1 MKKLPLSFLCV
12 IFSLFATTISA
23 QVTNQARN
31 FQNDATHTGSVTTD
45 HLTPPLRQRWAVDF
59 GQKISY
65 PLIADGKVFVTV
77 RNASSGSMLF
87 ALEQTFGGFIWSFDL
102 GGSSQWSGLC
112 YENGRVF
119 AVNGSGL
126 LRAFDGTSGS
136 VIWNVQLPGQFS
148 FSAPPTVS
156 QGVIYVSGAGSGG
169 TVYAVNADSGA
180 VLWTRAVMNG
190 DKSSPAVSSDGVYVS
205 YTCPNVYKLDPATG
219 AIIWH
224 YSTGCSGGGGKTP
237 ALYNDRLYV
246 RDFSD
251 TIFDSATGTITGN
264 FNAKNTPA
272 FSGNRG
278 FFLNGPHFFG
288 SFGTLEAR
296 DVNTNSVLWSF
307 NGDGFL
313 QSAVLVVNNYVYVGS
328 SQGRLYAVNAA
339 TGQQAWVTN
348 TLDSIPFVDEQNASQ
363 PLTGFAAGEGL
374 LVIPTSTKLIAYEGD
389 TTPPTLTFGAKSP
402 APNAAGW
409 NNTAVDISFTTADD
423 LSGVQSSD
431 PASPLHFA
439 AEGTNQTQQ
448 VTVTDNAGNSATF
461 TSPAVNIDLTK
472 PSTTAILPGVSQD
485 QEWFGGSPLV
495 TLSASDN
502 LSGVSGSFFRL
513 DGSGPNLAIGPFLI
527 PGEGTHTLEYF
538 SVDNAGNIETPK
550 TRIIRIDGTPPVTQA
565 FVSGTVGTNGWF
577 RSPVQ
582 ISLSATDNLI
592 GVMGSFYRIDSGVV
606 QTYTGPFIFSTPG
619 QHTVQYWS
627 VDNLNN
633 QEVMHAV
640 VIKIDTVAPSVTA
653 AASPATAPKGPR
665 PVNVTISGSVTDAL
679 SGVGNASFNVI
690 DEYGAT
696 QPSGAVTVQANGSY
710 SFVLSLPANRPG
722 SDKDGHLYT
731 IVVTGFDQAGN
742 SATATATF
750 RIN

>member
-1 MKKLPLSFLCV
+1 MKKLPLTFLCV
-12 IFSLFATTISA
+12 IFSLFATTTSA
-23 QVTNQARN
+23 QITNQARN

-77 RNASSGSMLF
+77 RNASSGSTLF
-87 ALEQTFGGFIWSFDL
+87 ALEQTFGGVIWSFDL

-136 VIWNVQLPGQFS
+136 VIWSVQLPGQFS

-251 TIFDSATGTITGN
+251 TIFDSATGTITGT

-272 FSGNRG
+272 FSGSRG

-389 TTPPTLTFGAKSP
+389 TTPPSLTFGAKSP

-502 LSGVSGSFFRL
+502 LSGVSGTFFRL

-565 FVSGTVGTNGWF
+565 FTSGTAGTNGWF

-592 GVMGSFYRIDSGVV
+592 GVMNSFYQIDGGVV
-606 QTYTGPFIFSTPG
+606 QTYTGPFVFSTAG
-619 QHTVQYWS
+619 QHTIQYWS

-640 VIKIDTVAPSVTA
+640 LIKIDTVAPSVTA
-653 AASPATAPKGPR
+653 AANPATAPKGPR

-696 QPSGAVTVQANGSY
+696 QPSGAVTVQPNGSY
-710 SFVLSLPANRPG
+710 SFTLSLPANRPG

-731 IVVTGFDQAGN
+731 IVVTGFDEAGN
-742 SATATATF
+742 SATATTTF